1 MQNKKILVALASSLL
16 FSQKISCAT
25 LAKNSVTTATV
36 QQKELASK
44 KERAIIE
51 EIKSLLKDGKVPSLS
66 FTQWVDTHLPVLLES
81 KKEPVR
87 TLGET
92 LQAIRQGNTA
102 KIRAFNVLPTF
113 EKAVQAYDKKFYI
126 SMLSKPVIIAK
137 GTYWYFSSPKKS
149 KLT

>member
-1 MQNKKILVALASSLL
+1 MQNKKILEALASSLL

-92 LQAIRQGNTA
+92 LQAIRQGTRQ
-102 KIRAFNVLPTF
+102 KYGLLTCFLPL
-113 EKAVQAYDKKFYI
+113 KKLVQAYDKKFYI